1 MDYTPS
7 QVRLYLEAISREEKR
22 RQRDQLWLMRAARAD
37 DKGFKK
43 AMEALEDYS

>member
-1 MDYTPS
+1 MDYTPA
-7 QVRLYLEAISREEKR
+7 QVRLYLDAAGRAEKR

-43 AMEALEDYS
+43 AMEALEG